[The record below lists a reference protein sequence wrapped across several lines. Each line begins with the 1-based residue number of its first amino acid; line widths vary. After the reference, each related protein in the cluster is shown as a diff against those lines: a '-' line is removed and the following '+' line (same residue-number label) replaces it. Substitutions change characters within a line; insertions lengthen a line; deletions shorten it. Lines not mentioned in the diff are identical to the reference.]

1 MGIQRAVMSSG
12 IYLREKMVRQG
23 FLTCMGTARDINP
36 QTLICHASAP
46 FRLLA
51 GQRST

>member
-12 IYLREKMVRQG
+12 MYLREKMVRQG
-23 FLTCMGTARDINP
+23 FLTCMVTARDINSRAP
-36 QTLICHASAP
+36 ICYTSGP

>member
-1 MGIQRAVMSSG
+1 MSSG
-12 IYLREKMVRQG
+12 MYLREKMARHG
-23 FLTCMGTARDINP
+23 FLTCMGTARDINSQAP
-36 QTLICHASAP
+36 ICYTSRP